1 MPYLFIK
8 QLGLLPFISL
18 FSLFFGSCNE
28 TAKRNNDN
36 DNNNNNNDDGNAVV
50 LVENNTILTDG
61 EFRYNL
67 DDSNTKFKLSK
78 KLKEISGLT
87 CYKDKWLAAVQ
98 DERGAIYLIDIETG
112 ETDTKIEFSADGDY
126 EGIACKDEVFYAL
139 RADGVLFEITNWAS
153 EKKKDI
159 KTKVI
164 DTNLGEINDTEGL
177 AYDPKSNQL
186 IIACKGSASIGVQV
200 HKSRSIYSY
209 DLNSS
214 TFNLEPTINI
224 TRKEFKKFIKEN
236 LSKYPEYKSYKK
248 EMKKAQKDLMIQP
261 SAIAVHPIT
270 KNYYILCA
278 EGNSLIVINRSNK
291 IEHVKRLSKKKFEQ
305 PEGLTF
311 SSNGDLFIS
320 TEGLKKK
327 AKIYKFDY
335 LPKS

>member
-1 MPYLFIK
+1 MQYFFMK
-8 QLGLLPFISL
+8 QLGLLPFISF

-28 TAKRNNDN
+28 TNKENND
-36 DNNNNNNDDGNAVV
+36 V
-50 LVENNTILTDG
+50 VENSITLTDNA
-61 EFRYNL
+61 FRYNL
-67 DDSNTKFKLSK
+67 DEPNTKFKLSK

-112 ETDTKIEFSADGDY
+112 ETENKIEFSADGDY
-126 EGIACKDEVFYAL
+126 EGIASNGDVFYAL
-139 RADGVLFEITNWAS
+139 RADGVLFEIMNWDS
-153 EKKKDI
+153 EKKDDI
-159 KTKVI
+159 QTKVI

-177 AYDPKSNQL
+177 AYDSETNDL
-186 IIACKGSASIGVQV
+186 IIACKGSSSIGVQV
-200 HKSRSIYSY
+200 HKSRSVYSY
-209 DLNSS
+209 DLDSS
-214 TFNLEPTINI
+214 KFNVEPTIRI
-224 TRKEFKKFIKEN
+224 TRKAFKKFIKEN
-236 LSKYPEYKSYKK
+236 LDKYPEYKSYKK
-248 EMKKAQKDLMIQP
+248 EMKKAQKEIMIQP

-278 EGNSLIVINRSNK
+278 EGNSLVVINRDNK
-291 IEHVKRLSKKKFEQ
+291 IEQVKRLSKKKFEQ

-335 LPKS
+335 VPKS